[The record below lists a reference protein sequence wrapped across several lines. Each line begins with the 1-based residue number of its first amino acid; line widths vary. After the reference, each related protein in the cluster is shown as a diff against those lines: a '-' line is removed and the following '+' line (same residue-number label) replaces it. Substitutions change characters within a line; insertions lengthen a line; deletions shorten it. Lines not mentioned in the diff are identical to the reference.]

1 MSKIEEKVE
10 ELVTKPINELGYR
23 VYDVMY
29 VKEGKDNYLRIF
41 IDNDTG
47 ISLDDCEKVNNA
59 ITDMLD
65 EADYIKDQ
73 YFLEI
78 SSSGV
83 ERHIRKDS
91 QLQEHIGKDIDV
103 KLFKP
108 LNKQKELEGNLKQF
122 DEKTI
127 TLIINEEEIT
137 IERSN
142 ISSKMKKN
150 VKKVENKGIDST
162 ELIMALDELEKER
175 GIKKDYVIESIE
187 TALVTAYKR
196 NFDVTSDNVKITL
209 NRETGETHVYEE
221 LNVVNEVEDWDT
233 QISVEDAK
241 ELW

>member
-65 EADYIKDQ
+65 AADYIKDQ

-122 DEKTI
+122 DEKTN

-142 ISSKMKKN
+142 ISSMKRAFKW
-150 VKKVENKGIDST
+150 E
-162 ELIMALDELEKER
+162 
-175 GIKKDYVIESIE
+175 
-187 TALVTAYKR
+187 
-196 NFDVTSDNVKITL
+196 
-209 NRETGETHVYEE
+209 
-221 LNVVNEVEDWDT
+221 
-233 QISVEDAK
+233 
-241 ELW
+241 

>member
-41 IDNDTG
+41 I
-47 ISLDDCEKVNNA
+47 DDCEKVNNA

-91 QLQEHIGKDIDV
+91 QLQEHIDKDIDV

-122 DEKTI
+122 NEKTI

-142 ISSKMKKN
+142 ISSMKRAFKW
-150 VKKVENKGIDST
+150 E
-162 ELIMALDELEKER
+162 
-175 GIKKDYVIESIE
+175 
-187 TALVTAYKR
+187 
-196 NFDVTSDNVKITL
+196 
-209 NRETGETHVYEE
+209 
-221 LNVVNEVEDWDT
+221 
-233 QISVEDAK
+233 
-241 ELW
+241 

>member
-41 IDNDTG
+41 IDNDTE

-127 TLIINEEEIT
+127 TLIIDEEEIT

-142 ISSKMKKN
+142 ISSMKRAFKW
-150 VKKVENKGIDST
+150 E
-162 ELIMALDELEKER
+162 
-175 GIKKDYVIESIE
+175 
-187 TALVTAYKR
+187 
-196 NFDVTSDNVKITL
+196 
-209 NRETGETHVYEE
+209 
-221 LNVVNEVEDWDT
+221 
-233 QISVEDAK
+233 
-241 ELW
+241 